1 MELRKLGVKYQ
12 AMKKLIKSKEIY
24 TWIGYVL
31 LSGYGVVSIVFLIA
45 LTRLNMLPGIHLT
58 MVGIVLAIIGV
69 VFSLFHGKKVAPSV
83 TSSALTILLTV
94 FLCIGILYIQ
104 RADET
109 LDEVTTIVVQTDVIS
124 VIVLYD
130 DPAESLEDARDY
142 EFGIVREVDRENTDL
157 TIQELNNLL
166 GANLL
171 TTEFEDFVAVADA
184 LREEKVGAVIV
195 NDALF
200 RVVAGI
206 EGFEWMHGGIRIL
219 EMVEHEV
226 VVEVVEGAEEVTPP
240 LEPPEELPN
249 TFTMLITGIDTYG
262 SVAARARSD
271 VNILMVVN
279 TDTKEILLLSTP
291 RDAFVTFDR
300 SGDVGDKLTHAGIY
314 GVEQSI
320 SAIERVYGIQI
331 DYFFRLNFTG
341 FMEIIDALGG
351 VEVYSHYH
359 FTVYPIRTYEVGWN
373 QLTGIEAL
381 AFARERAGFAAGDH
395 QRAAHQMEV
404 IRALIAQA
412 ASPALLLNFNAVMS
426 AVSGSFET
434 NMPRNQMNDIVRMQ
448 LADMAGWTITSF
460 TTGGTSSMGSTF
472 SMPGHMLYIIH
483 LHEES
488 ILEARRLIH
497 GTKGWLHD

>member
-1 MELRKLGVKYQ
+1 
-12 AMKKLIKSKEIY
+12 MKKLLKSKEIFK
-24 TWIGYVL
+24 WIGYVL
-31 LSGYGVVSIVFLIA
+31 LAGYGVASIVFLIA
-45 LTRLNMLPGIHLT
+45 LTGLNMLPGIHLAII
-58 MVGIVLAIIGV
+58 GIVLAIMGV
-69 VFSLFHGKKVAPSV
+69 VFSFFHGKKVTPSV
-83 TSSALTILLTV
+83 TGSALTVLLTI
-94 FLCIGILYIQ
+94 FLVIGIIYIE

-109 LDEVTTIVVQTDVIS
+109 LDEVTTIIVHTDVVS

-130 DPAESLEDARDY
+130 DVAESLEDARYY
-142 EFGIVREVDRENTDL
+142 EFGIVQEIDRENTNR
-157 TIQELNNLL
+157 TIQELNYLL
-166 GANLL
+166 GANLR
-171 TTEFEDFVAVADA
+171 TAEFEHFVELADA
-184 LREEKVGAVIV
+184 LLEGDVGAVIV
-195 NDALF
+195 NDAMF
-200 RVVAGI
+200 RIVADI
-206 EGFEWMHGGIRIL
+206 EGYEWMHGGIRVL

-226 VVEVVEGAEEVTPP
+226 EVEVIEGAEGEMEVVPP
-240 LEPPEELPN
+240 IEPPDELPN
-249 TFTMLITGIDTYG
+249 SFAMLITGIDTYG

-271 VNILMVVN
+271 VNIIMVVN
-279 TDTKEILLLSTP
+279 TDSKEILLLSTP
-291 RDAFVTFDR
+291 RDAFVTFDK
-300 SGDVGDKLTHAGIY
+300 SGDVGDKLAHAGIY
-314 GVEQSI
+314 GVEQSV
-320 SAIERVYGIQI
+320 SALERVYGIQI

-359 FTVYPIRTYEVGWN
+359 FTVYPVRTYYVGWN
-373 QLTGIEAL
+373 HLSGIEAL
-381 AFARERAGFAAGDH
+381 AFARERVSFAAGDH

-412 ASPALLLNFNAVMS
+412 ASPALLLNFNSVMS

-434 NMPRNQMNDIVRMQ
+434 NMPRSQMNDIVRMQ
-448 LADMAGWTITSF
+448 LGDMSGWTITTF

>member
-1 MELRKLGVKYQ
+1 
-12 AMKKLIKSKEIY
+12 MKKLIKRKEIY
-24 TWIGYVL
+24 KWIGYVM
-31 LSGYGVVSIVFLIA
+31 LSGYGVASIVFLIA
-45 LTRLNMLPGIHLT
+45 LTGLNMLPGIHLT

-69 VFSLFHGKKVAPSV
+69 VLSLFHGKKVAPSV
-83 TSSALTILLTV
+83 TSSVLTMLLTV
-94 FLCIGILYIQ
+94 LLCIGILYIQ
-104 RADET
+104 RADEM
-109 LDEVTTIVVQTDVIS
+109 LDEVTTIVVQTDVVS
-124 VIVLYD
+124 VIVLYND
-130 DPAESLEDARDY
+130 AAESLEDARDY
-142 EFGIVREVDRENTDL
+142 EFGIVQEVDRENTNR
-157 TIQELNNLL
+157 TIEELNNLL
-166 GANLL
+166 GANLD
-171 TTEFEDFVAVADA
+171 TVEFDDFVAVADA
-184 LREEKVGAVIV
+184 LREGKVGAVIV

-206 EGFEWMHGGIRIL
+206 EGYEWMHGGIRIL

-226 VVEVVEGAEEVTPP
+226 VEVVEGEVEVTPP

-249 TFTMLITGIDTYG
+249 IFTMLITGIDTYG

-279 TDTKEILLLSTP
+279 TDSKEILLLSTP

-359 FTVYPIRTYEVGWN
+359 FTVYPIRTYEAGWN
-373 QLTGIEAL
+373 HLTGIEAL
-381 AFARERAGFAAGDH
+381 AFARERASFAAGDH

-412 ASPALLLNFNAVMS
+412 ASAALLLNFNSVMT

-434 NMPRNQMNDIVRMQ
+434 NMPRSQMNDIVRMQ

>member
-1 MELRKLGVKYQ
+1 
-12 AMKKLIKSKEIY
+12 MKKFIKSKEIY

-31 LSGYGVVSIVFLIA
+31 LAGYGVVSIVFLIA
-45 LTRLNMLPGIHLT
+45 LTGLNMLPGIHVT

-69 VFSLFHGKKVAPSV
+69 VFSLFHGKKVAYSV
-83 TSSALTILLTV
+83 ASSALTILLTV
-94 FLCIGILYIQ
+94 FLCIGIRYIQ

-130 DPAESLEDARDY
+130 DPAESLEDARNY
-142 EFGIVREVDRENTDL
+142 EFGIVRDVDRENTNR

-166 GANLL
+166 GANLD
-171 TTEFEDFVAVADA
+171 TAEFEDFVAVADA
-184 LREEKVGAVIV
+184 LKEEKVGAVIV

-206 EGFEWMHGGIRIL
+206 EGYEWMHGGIRIL

-226 VVEVVEGAEEVTPP
+226 VGGEVEGAEGEVEMTPP

-279 TDTKEILLLSTP
+279 TDSKEILLLSTP

-373 QLTGIEAL
+373 HLTGIEAL
-381 AFARERAGFAAGDH
+381 AFARERASFPAGDH

-404 IRALIAQA
+404 IRALLAQA

-434 NMPRNQMNDIVRMQ
+434 NMPRSQMNDIVRMQ
-448 LADMAGWTITSF
+448 LADMAGWTITAF